1 MTACPKNGE
10 GAAAGEG
17 GGPPDGDPGTV
28 AAGATGVVCDIVMV
42 FVSLHLTSIREIHLI
57 LCAQPD
63 DHIVGGSIIFT
74 ILSISSIPSV

>member
-10 GAAAGEG
+10 GADAGEG

-28 AAGATGVVCDIVMV
+28 AAGATGVVCDIVII

-57 LCAQPD
+57 LYAQPD
-63 DHIVGGSIIFT
+63 DHIVSDSIIFT
-74 ILSISSIPSV
+74 ILCKSSNPSL